1 RCIDAS
7 ASLFCRVT
15 PRVSACCGDK
25 LCEGAETVSSCFID
39 CDPVA
44 GACTPTELNIEYSC
58 SDGKDNDCDQLF
70 DDDDPDC
77 VDTDGD
83 GLTDAYE
90 NNITGTDHESVDTDL
105 DGLVDGNSG
114 VVRVVD
120 YPDDPGYPDAVDADG
135 DGSVDGE
142 QTTGTDAN
150 NEDTDGDLINDGL
163 EVANGSDPLDPLDLP
178 NLADGDVAPYGAP
191 NGQLNAGDLTV
202 MMRLALGLEDTRA
215 LELAHG
221 DLGTPDG
228 VINAADV
235 ILLIQMLHSQ

>member
-1 RCIDAS
+1 MHSEFVFYNKTD
-7 ASLFCRVT
+7 RV
-15 PRVSACCGDK
+15 A
-25 LCEGAETVSSCFID
+25 EYFETVKKVFAN
-39 CDPVA
+39 PKVKMKHVF
-44 GACTPTELNIEYSC
+44 
-58 SDGKDNDCDQLF
+58 DG
-70 DDDDPDC
+70 DDPDC

-90 NNITGTDHESVDTDL
+90 NNITGTDDESVDTDL

-114 VVRVVD
+114 VVPVED
-120 YPDDPGYPDAVDADG
+120 YPVGPGYPDAVDADD
-135 DGSVDGE
+135 DGFVDGE
-142 QTTGTDAN
+142 QTTGTDPTKA
-150 NEDTDGDLINDGL
+150 DTDGDLIEDGL

-191 NGQLNAGDLTV
+191 DNQLNAGDLTV
-202 MMRLALGLEDTRA
+202 MLRLALGLEETRA

-221 DLGTPDG
+221 DLGTPDS